1 MARTAIN
8 VNKQSVAQLLE
19 TGKTTPFV
27 IPEYQRPY
35 AWTDEQVTVLFDD
48 LWEFTATLG
57 GSKREGTY
65 FLGCI
70 VSYENDD
77 KEQEIIDGQQIL
89 TSLFLLLRAIYSHLT
104 NSEEQNDKTE
114 HFIKLIQPA
123 IWRTDKLTGKV
134 DYKSTLLT
142 SRVVNNSGN
151 EILRSILETGEAE
164 TKATDNYS
172 KNYRLFQK
180 MFEEHAS
187 KSPLMIYD
195 FIYAVL
201 NQAILL
207 PITADSQ
214 DTALIIFNTLNARGL
229 PLADADIFKAKIY
242 NHLDSEGKK
251 VFIEAWKSLDES
263 ATSANETIQS
273 LFYYYM
279 FFLRAEENDKSSTTP
294 GVRSYFTKDNTTKD
308 KNERLFDA
316 HLMSNL
322 SAILNLWK
330 VINVHEEL
338 DEEWSKTPSILQ
350 ALDIL
355 ASYPNEFWKYP
366 VIIFYLKH
374 RDKES
379 FEIDFERFLHR
390 LISELLVKYCL
401 VPTINAVKGD
411 IMKLNVEITKSSHP
425 IFDFKDLDDK
435 ELAQRI
441 KSPHRS
447 AVRMLLK
454 ILAYNKQETLLPDGW
469 EIEHIFP
476 QKWQTTYFP
485 NVTEDV
491 VKEKIEHIGN
501 KLPFEKKLNIIAG
514 NGYFAKKK
522 NEYIVS
528 NIAITKAF
536 GEIASSDWTLDNITE
551 RDLQASSE
559 IIDTLAK
566 WQNEYNTNSDD
577 SLCPKAT
584 PEELAMIENFKKRG
598 LIK

>member
-35 AWTDEQVTVLFDD
+35 AWSEDQVTVLFDD

-57 GSKREGTY
+57 GSEREGTY

-70 VSYENDD
+70 VSYENDN
-77 KEQEIIDGQQIL
+77 KEQEIIDGQQRL
-89 TSLFLLLRAIYSHLT
+89 TSLFLLLRAIYSHLI
-104 NSEEQNDKTE
+104 NSDEQNDKTE
-114 HFIKLIQPA
+114 HFIKLIQPT

-151 EILRSILETGEAE
+151 EILRLILETG
-164 TKATDNYS
+164 TTDSKATDNYS
-172 KNYRLFQK
+172 RNYSLFQK
-180 MFEEHAS
+180 MFKDHAS

-229 PLADADIFKAKIY
+229 PLSDADIFKAKIY
-242 NHLDSEGKK
+242 NHLDNDGKK
-251 VFIEAWKSLDES
+251 EFIEAWKALDEN
-263 ATSANETIQS
+263 ATAANESIQS

-294 GVRSYFTKDNTTKD
+294 GIRSYFTKN
-308 KNERLFDA
+308 KNERLFDE
-316 HLMSNL
+316 HLMQNL
-322 SAILNLWK
+322 DTILNLWR

-338 DEEWSKTPSILQ
+338 NEAWSKNPFILQ
-350 ALDIL
+350 AMDIL
-355 ASYPNEFWKYP
+355 TSYPNEFWKYP

-374 RDKES
+374 RHEKT
-379 FEIDFERFLHR
+379 FETDFEHFLHR

-401 VPTINAVKGD
+401 VPTINAVKSD
-411 IMKLNVEITKSSHP
+411 IMKLNVEITKSPHP
-425 IFDFKDLDDK
+425 TFDFKELDDK
-435 ELAQRI
+435 ELAKKI

-454 ILAYNKQETLLPDGW
+454 ISAYNKQDTLLPDKW

-476 QKWQTTYFP
+476 QKWQSTYFP
-485 NVTEDV
+485 NVTDDI

-514 NGYFAKKK
+514 NGYFVKKK
-522 NEYIVS
+522 KEYVIS
-528 NIAITKAF
+528 NIAITKNF
-536 GEIASSDWTLDNITE
+536 GESSSSDWTLDDITE
-551 RDLQASSE
+551 RDLQVSTE
-559 IIDTLAK
+559 VMDTLTNWK
-566 WQNEYNTNSDD
+566 QEYNTPPGNSLH
-577 SLCPKAT
+577 SEAT
-584 PEELAMIENFKKRG
+584 PEELAMIEEFKKRG
-598 LIK
+598 LI

>member
-35 AWTDEQVTVLFDD
+35 AWSDDQVTVLFDD

-57 GSKREGTY
+57 GSEREGTY

-70 VSYENDD
+70 VSYENDN
-77 KEQEIIDGQQIL
+77 KEQEIIDGQQRL
-89 TSLFLLLRAIYSHLT
+89 TSLFLLLRAIYSHLI
-104 NSEEQNDKTE
+104 NSDEQNDKTE
-114 HFIKLIQPA
+114 HFIKLIQPT

-151 EILRSILETGEAE
+151 EILRLILETG
-164 TKATDNYS
+164 TTDSKATDNYS
-172 KNYRLFQK
+172 RNYSLFQK
-180 MFEEHAS
+180 MFKDHAS

-229 PLADADIFKAKIY
+229 PLSDADIFKAKIY
-242 NHLDSEGKK
+242 NHLDNDGKK
-251 VFIEAWKSLDES
+251 EFIEAWKALDEN
-263 ATSANETIQS
+263 ATAANESIQS

-294 GVRSYFTKDNTTKD
+294 GIRSYFTKN
-308 KNERLFDA
+308 KNERLFDE
-316 HLMSNL
+316 HLMQNL
-322 SAILNLWK
+322 DTILNLWR

-338 DEEWSKTPSILQ
+338 DEAWSKNPFILQ
-350 ALDIL
+350 AMDIL
-355 ASYPNEFWKYP
+355 TSYPNEFWKYP

-374 RDKES
+374 RHEKT
-379 FEIDFERFLHR
+379 FETDFEHFLHR

-401 VPTINAVKGD
+401 VPTINAVKSD
-411 IMKLNVEITKSSHP
+411 IMKLNVEITKSPHP
-425 IFDFKDLDDK
+425 TFDFKELDDK
-435 ELAQRI
+435 ELAKKI

-454 ILAYNKQETLLPDGW
+454 ISAYNKQDTLLPDKW

-476 QKWQTTYFP
+476 QKWQSTYFP
-485 NVTEDV
+485 NVTDDI

-514 NGYFAKKK
+514 NGYFVKKK
-522 NEYIVS
+522 KEYVIS
-528 NIAITKAF
+528 NIAITKNF
-536 GEIASSDWTLDNITE
+536 GESSSSDWTLDDITE
-551 RDLQASSE
+551 RDLQVSTE
-559 IIDTLAK
+559 VIDTLTK
-566 WQNEYNTNSDD
+566 WKQEYNTPPGNSLH
-577 SLCPKAT
+577 SEAT
-584 PEELAMIENFKKRG
+584 PEELAMIEEFKKRG
-598 LIK
+598 LI

>member
-35 AWTDEQVTVLFDD
+35 AWSEDQVTVLFDD

-57 GSKREGTY
+57 GSEREGTY

-70 VSYENDD
+70 VSYENDN
-77 KEQEIIDGQQIL
+77 KEQEIIDGQQRL
-89 TSLFLLLRAIYSHLT
+89 TSLFLLLRAIYSHLI
-104 NSEEQNDKTE
+104 NSDEQNDKTE
-114 HFIKLIQPA
+114 HFIKLIQPT

-151 EILRSILETGEAE
+151 EILRLILETG
-164 TKATDNYS
+164 TTDSKATDNYS
-172 KNYRLFQK
+172 RNYSLFQK
-180 MFEEHAS
+180 MFKDHAS

-229 PLADADIFKAKIY
+229 PLSDADIFKAKIY
-242 NHLDSEGKK
+242 NHLDNDGKK
-251 VFIEAWKSLDES
+251 EFIEAWKALDEN
-263 ATSANETIQS
+263 ATAANESIQS

-294 GVRSYFTKDNTTKD
+294 GIRSYFTKN
-308 KNERLFDA
+308 KNERLFDE
-316 HLMSNL
+316 HLMQNL
-322 SAILNLWK
+322 DTILNLWR

-338 DEEWSKTPSILQ
+338 NEAWSKNPFILQ
-350 ALDIL
+350 AMDIL
-355 ASYPNEFWKYP
+355 TSYPNEFWKYP

-374 RDKES
+374 RHEKT
-379 FEIDFERFLHR
+379 FETDFEHFLHR

-401 VPTINAVKGD
+401 VPTINAVKSD
-411 IMKLNVEITKSSHP
+411 IMKLNVEITKSSLP
-425 IFDFKDLDDK
+425 TFDFKELDDK
-435 ELAQRI
+435 ELAKKI

-454 ILAYNKQETLLPDGW
+454 ISAYNKQDTLLPDKW

-476 QKWQTTYFP
+476 QKWQSTYFP
-485 NVTEDV
+485 NVTDDI

-514 NGYFAKKK
+514 NGYFVKKK
-522 NEYIVS
+522 KEYVIS
-528 NIAITKAF
+528 NIAITKNF
-536 GEIASSDWTLDNITE
+536 GESSSSDWTLDDITE
-551 RDLQASSE
+551 RDLQVSTE
-559 IIDTLAK
+559 VIDTLTK
-566 WQNEYNTNSDD
+566 WKQEYNTPPGNSLH
-577 SLCPKAT
+577 SEAT
-584 PEELAMIENFKKRG
+584 PEELAMIEEFKKRG
-598 LIK
+598 LI

>member
-35 AWTDEQVTVLFDD
+35 AWSDDQVTVLFDD

-57 GSKREGTY
+57 GSEREGTY

-70 VSYENDD
+70 VSYENDN
-77 KEQEIIDGQQIL
+77 KEQEIIDGQQRL
-89 TSLFLLLRAIYSHLT
+89 TSLFLLLRAIYSHLI
-104 NSEEQNDKTE
+104 NSDEQNDKTE
-114 HFIKLIQPA
+114 HFIKLIQPT

-151 EILRSILETGEAE
+151 EILRLILETG
-164 TKATDNYS
+164 TTDSKATDNYS
-172 KNYRLFQK
+172 RNYRLFQK
-180 MFEEHAS
+180 MFEDHAS

-229 PLADADIFKAKIY
+229 PLSDADIFKAKIY
-242 NHLDSEGKK
+242 NHLDNDGKK
-251 VFIEAWKSLDES
+251 EFIEAWKALDEN
-263 ATSANETIQS
+263 ATAANESIQS

-294 GVRSYFTKDNTTKD
+294 GIRSYFTKN
-308 KNERLFDA
+308 KNERLFDE
-316 HLMSNL
+316 HLMQNL
-322 SAILNLWK
+322 DTILNLWR

-338 DEEWSKTPSILQ
+338 DEAWSKNPFILQ
-350 ALDIL
+350 AMDIL
-355 ASYPNEFWKYP
+355 TSYPNEFWKYP

-374 RDKES
+374 RHEKT
-379 FEIDFERFLHR
+379 FETDFEHFLHR

-401 VPTINAVKGD
+401 VPTINAVKSD
-411 IMKLNVEITKSSHP
+411 IMKLNVEITKSPHP
-425 IFDFKDLDDK
+425 TFDFKELDDK
-435 ELAQRI
+435 ELAKKI

-454 ILAYNKQETLLPDGW
+454 ISAYNKQDTLLPDKW

-476 QKWQTTYFP
+476 QKWQSTYFP
-485 NVTEDV
+485 NVTDDI

-501 KLPFEKKLNIIAG
+501 KLPFEKKLNIITG
-514 NGYFAKKK
+514 NGYFVKKK
-522 NEYIVS
+522 NEYVIS
-528 NIAITKAF
+528 SIAITKNF
-536 GEIASSDWTLDNITE
+536 GESSSSDWTLDDITE
-551 RDLQASSE
+551 RDLQVSTE
-559 IIDTLAK
+559 VMDTLTK
-566 WQNEYNTNSDD
+566 WKQEYNTPPGNSLH
-577 SLCPKAT
+577 SEAT
-584 PEELAMIENFKKRG
+584 PEELAMIEEFKKRG
-598 LIK
+598 LI